1 MTKPTK
7 FIVALAAIA
16 ELTSAASTPKIP
28 ASQRMLDGIIA
39 RKQGIISSGAATSTL
54 ESGILA
60 IAIEA
65 TIAQYPE
72 IKAKLSSYLEQVL
85 ITAAADLGNATLDAK
100 KPLDRFSVAT
110 AIDDAAKTHLFPNSN
125 TTDDAYAAVLASL
138 PLQARNPD
146 GGLWY
151 YVYPEWSYLDGVF
164 SLLPF
169 MASVPNANYTDMALQ
184 VSLLADHCYHAD
196 SGLYVHGYDWSKTAV
211 WADKVTGASP
221 YVWGRSLAWFLS
233 GLVQTW
239 DRMGCH
245 KRHDDEKK
253 SSLCEKIRCITEDS
267 AKNLIKFADAKTGAW
282 WQLPTFPGR
291 EGNFLESSSTAL
303 FIFALLKGLRTGM
316 FHSKEVKDAA
326 LRAYGYTKCD
336 FVTRESDGT
345 LGYDKTVVVCSL
357 NSTATYEYY
366 TQRPIVKDGLLGE
379 AAFVLASLEVERL

>member
-1 MTKPTK
+1 
-7 FIVALAAIA
+7 
-16 ELTSAASTPKIP
+16 
-28 ASQRMLDGIIA
+28 MLDGIIS

-65 TIAQYPE
+65 TIAQYPKT
-72 IKAKLSSYLEQVL
+72 KAKLSPYLEQVL
-85 ITAAADLGNATLDAK
+85 NTAAADLRDATLNAK

-110 AIDDAAKTHLFPNSN
+110 AIQDAATTQLFPNSS
-125 TTDDAYAAVLASL
+125 TTDEAYAAILASL
-138 PLQARNPD
+138 SLQTRNPD

-169 MASVPNANYTDMALQ
+169 MAGLPEANYTDMALQ
-184 VSLLADHCYHAD
+184 VSLLADHCYHSE

-211 WADKVTGASP
+211 WADKATGASP

-239 DRMGCH
+239 ERMDCKQPHNSEG
-245 KRHDDEKK
+245 KE
-253 SSLCEKIRCITEDS
+253 SVCEQIRCITENT
-267 AKNLIKFADAKTGAW
+267 AKNLIKFADSKTGAW

-291 EGNFLESSSTAL
+291 DGNFLESSSTAL

-316 FHSKEVKDAA
+316 FESKEVEEAA

-379 AAFVLASLEVERL
+379 AAFVLASLEVERM